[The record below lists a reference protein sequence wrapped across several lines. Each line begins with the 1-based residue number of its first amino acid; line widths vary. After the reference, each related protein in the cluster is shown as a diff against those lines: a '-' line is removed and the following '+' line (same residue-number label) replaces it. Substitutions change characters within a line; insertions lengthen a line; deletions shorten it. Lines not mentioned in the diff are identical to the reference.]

1 MRPVRVLAAIVFW
14 VSASL
19 LTFAQ
24 VGYPLALWLRER
36 LLRGSAEGDAP
47 VPPSATDAGLPSV
60 TLIVAA
66 YREAD
71 VIAAKV
77 ANARALDYPQ
87 DRLSVVVS
95 CDGSPDDTAARAR
108 AAGADLVL
116 ENPRGG
122 KIASQDAA
130 VARASTDVVAF
141 SDANAQWEPDAL
153 RRLVAPFADPQV
165 GYVCGNVTF
174 TSDPNDPTAT
184 NQEGVYWRYEMW
196 LRAMESR
203 LHSVTGG
210 NGAIYATRREAY
222 VVVDPIMGHD
232 LSFPFT
238 FVQNGWRAVYAADAR
253 ARELMVPSIEGEFA
267 RKRRMMSHAWPIVLR
282 GGLLRL
288 GSRAAAVRLRAL
300 RPSDPAVRVAVPAPE
315 GARRRCGLGAQWR
328 GRRVPPAACRSGL
341 AARRGGRRRPRP
353 AQAVPHRQV
362 LRAHH
367 RVDRVRADR
376 PSAPRHAGRLVA
388 TGGHPLMREP
398 LRRVFDVVVAGT
410 VLLLS
415 GPVVALAALLIRLE
429 SPGGVIYRQRRVGQH
444 GHESTS

>member
-130 VARASTDVVAF
+130 VARASDRRRGV
-141 SDANAQWEPDAL
+141 L
-153 RRLVAPFADPQV
+153 RRQ
-165 GYVCGNVTF
+165 
-174 TSDPNDPTAT
+174 
-184 NQEGVYWRYEMW
+184 
-196 LRAMESR
+196 
-203 LHSVTGG
+203 
-210 NGAIYATRREAY
+210 
-222 VVVDPIMGHD
+222 
-232 LSFPFT
+232 
-238 FVQNGWRAVYAADAR
+238 RAVGAR
-253 ARELMVPSIEGEFA
+253 RPAPSG
-267 RKRRMMSHAWPIVLR
+267 RPVRRPA
-282 GGLLRL
+282 GGL
-288 GSRAAAVRLRAL
+288 RLRATS
-300 RPSDPAVRVAVPAPE
+300 PSPAIRAT
-315 GARRRCGLGAQWR
+315 
-328 GRRVPPAACRSGL
+328 
-341 AARRGGRRRPRP
+341 RPRP
-353 AQAVPHRQV
+353 TR
-362 LRAHH
+362 RASTGAT
-367 RVDRVRADR
+367 RCGC
-376 PSAPRHAGRLVA
+376 GRW
-388 TGGHPLMREP
+388 
-398 LRRVFDVVVAGT
+398 
-410 VLLLS
+410 
-415 GPVVALAALLIRLE
+415 
-429 SPGGVIYRQRRVGQH
+429 SPGCTR
-444 GHESTS
+444 